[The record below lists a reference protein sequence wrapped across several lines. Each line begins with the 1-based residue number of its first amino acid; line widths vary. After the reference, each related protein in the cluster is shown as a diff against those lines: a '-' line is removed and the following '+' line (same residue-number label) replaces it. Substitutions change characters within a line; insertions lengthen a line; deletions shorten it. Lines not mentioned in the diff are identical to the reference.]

1 MESGSNADPYPD
13 PQPCIKNLTKII
25 IREGRA
31 VALVDLPGRPRPRR
45 EPLPLAGHR
54 DMAGQLAGGQDEEG
68 LPAYQDVGVVG
79 VVVHLLHLHGG
90 GG

>member
-1 MESGSNADPYPD
+1 M
-13 PQPCIKNLTKII
+13 QNLTKII
-25 IREGRA
+25 IGEGRA

-54 DMAGQLAGGQDEEG
+54 HMAGQLAGGQDEEG
-68 LPAYQDVGVVG
+68 LPAYQDVRVVG